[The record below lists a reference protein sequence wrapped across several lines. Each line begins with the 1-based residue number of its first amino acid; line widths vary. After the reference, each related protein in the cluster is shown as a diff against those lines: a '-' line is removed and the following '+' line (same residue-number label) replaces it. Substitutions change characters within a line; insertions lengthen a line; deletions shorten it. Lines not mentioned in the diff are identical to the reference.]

1 MKYLVTGY
9 KGQLGYDVV
18 RELKNRNVSDS
29 DIYPMDINDMDITNR
44 DQVMAKVNEIKPDFS

>member
-44 DQVMAKVNEIKPDFS
+44 DEVMSK